1 MNDVIALARGA
12 LLNRGW
18 ATRTEGRLGDERLEF
33 DLIAESPA
41 AIVFI
46 EAVSGQGLRRR
57 AQQLSGEIAA
67 VTLQAQTGAKA
78 WEAYLVLLVTQ
89 GWEIGKPSAQ
99 EIQRDLMYC
108 RKIVI
113 DAEPIL
119 DAEDPES
126 EMNAALGFLF
136 PLDLGVGMA
145 TEDVRS
151 HLIDLLA
158 KDGLDRDLVTSLVN
172 EFDAEPDCRCWQR
185 VMRATTLADDTGT
198 AG

>member
-12 LLNRGW
+12 LLEHGW
-18 ATRTEGRLGDERLEF
+18 ATTIEGRLGEARLEF

-41 AIVFI
+41 AVVFV

-78 WEAYLVLLVTQ
+78 WEAYLVLLVTT
-89 GWEIGKPSAQ
+89 GWEGASAAQ

-113 DAEPIL
+113 DA
-119 DAEDPES
+119 
-126 EMNAALGFLF
+126 
-136 PLDLGVGMA
+136 
-145 TEDVRS
+145 
-151 HLIDLLA
+151 
-158 KDGLDRDLVTSLVN
+158 
-172 EFDAEPDCRCWQR
+172 
-185 VMRATTLADDTGT
+185 
-198 AG
+198 